1 MIERT
6 NLLFHSR
13 ELEFL
18 EGKRPIPSSYRF
30 FPFEQ
35 LPSSFNSIPFYF
47 LLLIGFLFFRT
58 VFLAENSTPLK
69 VIGFISAVSCFGMGN
84 YFFRK
89 KKRRAYLVQHP
100 NDPFFRRGFYAHE
113 SHWILWTDHQFKGTW
128 EQLEVKS
135 TAPTAGY
142 AFWRYYIVLHE
153 PKGPFWVECKK
164 EVFFHVKTVHKEAE
178 KYPKSP
184 FR

>member
-47 LLLIGFLFFRT
+47 LLLIGFLFLRT
-58 VFLAENSTPLK
+58 VFLAENSAPLK
-69 VIGFISAVSCFGMGN
+69 VIGCISAVSCFGMGN

-89 KKRRAYLVQHP
+89 KKRRAYLIQHP
-100 NDPFFRRGFYAHE
+100 NDPMFRRGFYAHE
-113 SHWILWTDHQFKGTW
+113 SHWILWTDYQFKGTW
-128 EQLEVKS
+128 EQLEVECVGPS
-135 TAPTAGY
+135 AAYGY
-142 AFWRYYIVLHE
+142 WRYYLIIAAEGTPVWISCQRDLY
-153 PKGPFWVECKK
+153 FY
-164 EVFFHVKTVHKEAE
+164 VKTTYKEPE
-178 KYPKSP
+178 RFPHHTV
-184 FR
+184 